1 MMLYKETTNR
11 ILNAAFEV
19 HKHLGCGFLESVYE
33 EALSREFEFQ
43 QIPYER
49 QKTLKVFYKETPI
62 KDFVID
68 FLVDQTVIVEVKA
81 IQNYTDTEIAQVINY
96 LKASKYEVGL
106 LLNFGASSLQ
116 YKRLICSKYKNLE
129 SV

>member
-1 MMLYKETTNR
+1 MLYKETTNR

-68 FLVDQTVIVEVKA
+68 FLVDQTVIVEIKA

>member
-68 FLVDQTVIVEVKA
+68 FLVDQTVIVEIKA